1 MFSGSQK
8 ITQNGKSKI
17 KKNLQKETNSVYAS
31 QTNNEKTLHYYTK
44 NVTFTRQR
52 AILMLTTFIH
62 MPPKHYLNVDWNVVM
77 EILKTNSSLH
87 VKLSCSI
94 LLPWKSNNFSNVHLV
109 KKIELVIW
117 RQQRLIKNNDRNNIF
132 RYFVYLFIYH
142 FVFGKDKGPLNVAWS
157 NFKLWFM

>member
-1 MFSGSQK
+1 MFPGSQK

-62 MPPKHYLNVDWNVVM
+62 MPPKHYLNID
-77 EILKTNSSLH
+77 
-87 VKLSCSI
+87 
-94 LLPWKSNNFSNVHLV
+94 
-109 KKIELVIW
+109 
-117 RQQRLIKNNDRNNIF
+117 
-132 RYFVYLFIYH
+132 
-142 FVFGKDKGPLNVAWS
+142 
-157 NFKLWFM
+157 

>member
-1 MFSGSQK
+1 MFNNK
-8 ITQNGKSKI
+8 IISDILCSPGPKKSHKMANHKI

-117 RQQRLIKNNDRNNIF
+117 RQQRLIKKQRQKQ
-132 RYFVYLFIYH
+132 H
-142 FVFGKDKGPLNVAWS
+142 F
-157 NFKLWFM
+157 

>member
-8 ITQNGKSKI
+8 SHKMANHKI

-62 MPPKHYLNVDWNVVM
+62 MPPKHYLNID
-77 EILKTNSSLH
+77 
-87 VKLSCSI
+87 
-94 LLPWKSNNFSNVHLV
+94 
-109 KKIELVIW
+109 
-117 RQQRLIKNNDRNNIF
+117 
-132 RYFVYLFIYH
+132 
-142 FVFGKDKGPLNVAWS
+142 
-157 NFKLWFM
+157 